1 MAFIRDKNGRIVG
14 SISTKQSVAGAQSIS
29 GMLGKGSFSQYRQSK
44 LQETAEGDVGKMKE
58 EFELCLFDLDDTLI
72 RTADMDELRMSG
84 KNIDT
89 DAYRKSVLAAYG
101 SKSNRIVY
109 SEDFLNDLK
118 AQFPKMKFGI
128 FTRSPKSYA
137 ETIVNQAYPNF
148 EWDIG
153 IAYETVERT
162 KPYGDGIAHAIAE
175 LGISDVQKVALIG
188 DGDNDVR
195 SAYHAGSAVILD
207 CHTWQRKR
215 VSDNWRALGH
225 MPDAM
230 IDGPKELAQVL
241 ADLPRYQLDLETRMV
256 QKGKTPSS
264 SRFDD
269 VGKFIPTDVGG
280 DNTRFPVH
288 TCSRYFSADPSLDR
302 RRSWHPINQSIYD
315 NKDSVEFPQEW
326 VDSVSEFIRK
336 TFPYLK
342 FGFGE
347 KVVVTVVPPRPERKP
362 RLAFFLAQLEK
373 GFHEKAKF
381 NKEKLVF
388 CPDLLVY
395 QDGVRSHHGDGLSA
409 IDRFKNV
416 RDHLAV
422 AKPELVAN
430 NEKVLVIDDVCT
442 TGASLIYAGKYLQ
455 EAGASEVTRLSIAM
469 NVSKV
474 V

>member
-1 MAFIRDKNGRIVG
+1 
-14 SISTKQSVAGAQSIS
+14 
-29 GMLGKGSFSQYRQSK
+29 
-44 LQETAEGDVGKMKE
+44 
-58 EFELCLFDLDDTLI
+58 
-72 RTADMDELRMSG
+72 
-84 KNIDT
+84 
-89 DAYRKSVLAAYG
+89 
-101 SKSNRIVY
+101 
-109 SEDFLNDLK
+109 
-118 AQFPKMKFGI
+118 
-128 FTRSPKSYA
+128 
-137 ETIVNQAYPNF
+137 
-148 EWDIG
+148 
-153 IAYETVERT
+153 
-162 KPYGDGIAHAIAE
+162 
-175 LGISDVQKVALIG
+175 
-188 DGDNDVR
+188 
-195 SAYHAGSAVILD
+195 
-207 CHTWQRKR
+207 
-215 VSDNWRALGH
+215 
-225 MPDAM
+225 
-230 IDGPKELAQVL
+230 
-241 ADLPRYQLDLETRMV
+241 MV